1 MFQSSVYNVKD
12 NLQMSREIF
21 LAHFSGE
28 KISPKHKRYNKQHL
42 VRINGKQSKSSN
54 MRYH

>member
-28 KISPKHKRYNKQHL
+28 KISPKHERYNKQHL